1 MGTIKDNKQRK
12 MVDATRIKCGILGAS
27 RVKCPKGN
35 SSFKVASTSFPFL
48 RILWSQKWSPLF
60 TMMLNKNF
68 CLLFPFRRGRP
79 HHFRHSPLSMLNFR
93 TRQFG
98 WMPPTTQ
105 KCGHFLLLG
114 ATRIH
119 SFPFWCLTFL
129 PEALLLH
136 FFVLFPFPLGK
147 HFSRPFPKY
156 PPLQKR

>member
-68 CLLFPFRRGRP
+68 FCFSHSAVGALTIFGIHPF
-79 HHFRHSPLSMLNFR
+79 
-93 TRQFG
+93 Q
-98 WMPPTTQ
+98 
-105 KCGHFLLLG
+105 C
-114 ATRIH
+114 
-119 SFPFWCLTFL
+119 
-129 PEALLLH
+129 
-136 FFVLFPFPLGK
+136 
-147 HFSRPFPKY
+147 
-156 PPLQKR
+156 